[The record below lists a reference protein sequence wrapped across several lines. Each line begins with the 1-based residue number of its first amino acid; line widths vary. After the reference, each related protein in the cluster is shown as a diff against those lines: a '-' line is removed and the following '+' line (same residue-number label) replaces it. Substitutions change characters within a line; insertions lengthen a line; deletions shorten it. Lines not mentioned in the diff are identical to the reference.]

1 MENLV
6 ETITLDVEEQN
17 ELAFKVKIEGSPA
30 PAKVRLVCEGDDLS
44 YMFKGYSG
52 EDDVVQFDIPQMKN
66 RLQEGLYNAKVEVFV
81 ENRYFTPVQFQIQF
95 KKTVSVVAE
104 AVKVK
109 KQVITPEVRVSAVPI
124 VVPRQQPPAPVAQ
137 PKPAPQPAPQPAPVK
152 KTITTESAPP
162 KKVRPAPQGDDS
174 DDIKALIRD
183 VLFNSRKK

>member
-1 MENLV
+1 MENLI

-124 VVPRQQPPAPVAQ
+124 VVSRQQPPT
-137 PKPAPQPAPQPAPVK
+137 PAPQQKSSQQPAPVK
-152 KTITTESAPP
+152 RPTTESVAP
-162 KKVRPAPQGDDS
+162 KKVKSAPQQDDS
-174 DDIKALIRD
+174 EDIKALIRD
-183 VLFNSRKK
+183 VLFNTKKK

>member
-1 MENLV
+1 MENLI

-30 PAKVRLVCEGDDLS
+30 PAKVRLVCEGDELS
-44 YMFKGYSG
+44 YMFKGFAG

-66 RLQEGLYNAKVEVFV
+66 RLAEGLYNAKVEVFV

-104 AVKVK
+104 AVRVK

-124 VVPRQQPPAPVAQ
+124 VVPRQQPPAPVA
-137 PKPAPQPAPQPAPVK
+137 APR
-152 KTITTESAPP
+152 
-162 KKVRPAPQGDDS
+162 RPAIARWIATRSHAGGVHQTP
-174 DDIKALIRD
+174 
-183 VLFNSRKK
+183 

>member
-1 MENLV
+1 MENLI

-30 PAKVRLVCEGDDLS
+30 PAKVRLVCEGEDLS
-44 YMFKGYSG
+44 YMFKGYAG
-52 EDDVVQFDIPQMKN
+52 EDDVVQFDIPQMKS
-66 RLQEGLYNAKVEVFV
+66 RLAEGLYNAKVEVFV

-124 VVPRQQPPAPVAQ
+124 VVPRQQPTAQVVQ
-137 PKPAPQPAPQPAPVK
+137 PKAAPQPAPVK
-152 KTITTESAPP
+152 KTVTTESATPKRAPTPP
-162 KKVRPAPQGDDS
+162 QDDS
-174 DDIKALIRD
+174 EDIKALIRD
-183 VLFNSRKK
+183 VLFNSRKKK